1 MTEPGLWIR
10 GVRPLDGH
18 RHALGGAEPIDV
30 GIEEGRIVAIAPAI
44 DGPRRRGGDE
54 LDGGGAWMLPAFAD
68 SHLHLHTL
76 AQQRGVLRLSR
87 SHGEAA
93 LREALLG
100 RLAGG
105 DGVDWVVA
113 QGWHDPLPEALVPAP
128 RLWLDRL
135 APERPLWLFAADHHR
150 ALLNS
155 VALRACGVPPDGHS
169 GVLLEDAMMAAW
181 REVPPLP
188 ADLDGV
194 IADLHRLGIT
204 AVTSFDGSRAREVWA
219 GRAGQGE
226 LPLRLRHSVPREEL
240 LADPGRWSREGM
252 AGGDPDRDGAFAAL
266 WVKVFL
272 DGTLGSRTAWLKGDY
287 DDAPGER
294 GDERVCAAERQE
306 IVDAVVGSHLQLA
319 IHAIGDAAIA
329 AAIEMITAV
338 EQARGRPGGA
348 APHRI
353 EHVQLLDPADL
364 SRLRASGA
372 VASLQPCHLL
382 EDAAVG
388 PERFGSRCR
397 HVIPLRSLREAEVP
411 VTLGSD
417 APIESAD
424 PWVDLDAAVRRVDRA
439 GRFPGG
445 WIPEERVDFAT
456 ALAGRTSAAATAN
469 LLPARW
475 GRIEVGAPADLQLL
489 ACDDPREVRSIDG
502 ARLVALLHRGR
513 PLRLPDGTEPS

>member
-1 MTEPGLWIR
+1 
-10 GVRPLDGH
+10 
-18 RHALGGAEPIDV
+18 
-30 GIEEGRIVAIAPAI
+30 
-44 DGPRRRGGDE
+44 
-54 LDGGGAWMLPAFAD
+54 
-68 SHLHLHTL
+68 
-76 AQQRGVLRLSR
+76 
-87 SHGEAA
+87 
-93 LREALLG
+93 
-100 RLAGG
+100 
-105 DGVDWVVA
+105 
-113 QGWHDPLPEALVPAP
+113 
-128 RLWLDRL
+128 
-135 APERPLWLFAADHHR
+135 
-150 ALLNS
+150 
-155 VALRACGVPPDGHS
+155 
-169 GVLLEDAMMAAW
+169 
-181 REVPPLP
+181 
-188 ADLDGV
+188 
-194 IADLHRLGIT
+194 
-204 AVTSFDGSRAREVWA
+204 
-219 GRAGQGE
+219 
-226 LPLRLRHSVPREEL
+226 
-240 LADPGRWSREGM
+240 M